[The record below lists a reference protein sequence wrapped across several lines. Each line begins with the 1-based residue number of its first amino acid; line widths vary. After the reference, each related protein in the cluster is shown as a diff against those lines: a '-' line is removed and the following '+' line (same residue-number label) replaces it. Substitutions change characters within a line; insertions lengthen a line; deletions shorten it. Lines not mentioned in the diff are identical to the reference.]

1 MRPTRRLLLMRYFAD
16 RRQGRSGAQ
25 PRHARSQCL
34 DILLGQLHEQVVTV
48 GPAPAIALDATNEPL
63 AVVVD
68 LDEWAVA
75 SGTGV

>member
-1 MRPTRRLLLMRYFAD
+1 MERVK
-16 RRQGRSGAQ
+16 
-25 PRHARSQCL
+25 
-34 DILLGQLHEQVVTV
+34 ILLRQLHEQVVTV